1 MDGTRD
7 LSCEE
12 EKLMLKAGDIAP
24 DFTVK
29 THEGNTLTRSSLR
42 GHKVLLWFYPKADT
56 PGCTAEGCSLRDQY
70 SYYQENNIVVLGVSF
85 DNVEDNAAF
94 VKKFG
99 FPFTLLC
106 DTDRSL
112 GLAYGACD
120 NPQGRL
126 RQPHQLPDRRRRE
139 DCASLSAGQS
149 ARSRRPGPRRHPD
162 GMMRRA
168 ECQPA
173 CRTTG
178 WRPGPG
184 SACRFFS

>member
-1 MDGTRD
+1 
-7 LSCEE
+7 
-12 EKLMLKAGDIAP
+12 MLKAGDIAP

-29 THEGNTLTRSSLR
+29 THEGNTLTLSSLR

-120 NPQGRL
+120 NPK
-126 RQPHQLPDRRRRE
+126 
-139 DCASLSAGQS
+139 AGYANRIS
-149 ARSRRPGPRRHPD
+149 YLIDEEGKIARAYPQVNPRDHAAQVLAD
-162 GMMRRA
+162 ILT
-168 ECQPA
+168 E
-173 CRTTG
+173 
-178 WRPGPG
+178 
-184 SACRFFS
+184 